1 MLTTLLSPTAG
12 SATIAGFDIVK
23 SPSSVRRVIGY
34 VPQMHSADGSL
45 TAYENLLIFARLYGI
60 PKDKLKSSIDEAL
73 HVLDL
78 SSVENKLVETFSGGM
93 QRRLEIAISMLHH
106 PKVLFLDEPTIG
118 LDPLAREVVW
128 DRIRELCKQYGTT
141 LFLTTHYMDEAESL
155 CDKIA
160 IMHRSQIAAIGSPE
174 ELKKSTGIPNATL
187 DQVFTHFAGDVLQP
201 DEGLAHAK

>member
-1 MLTTLLSPTAG
+1 
-12 SATIAGFDIVK
+12 
-23 SPSSVRRVIGY
+23 
-34 VPQMHSADGSL
+34 
-45 TAYENLLIFARLYGI
+45 
-60 PKDKLKSSIDEAL
+60 
-73 HVLDL
+73 
-78 SSVENKLVETFSGGM
+78 
-93 QRRLEIAISMLHH
+93 MLHH